1 MQAVRTN
8 RSLLAAARKSALPWL
23 ARLMPSWL
31 RFNAVGIAGVMVQ
44 LSALWLLVNVAHL
57 EYLVATVCAVE
68 VALLHNFVWH
78 EAWTWRGLAR
88 RDRWRRLRRFHLSSG
103 FLSIAGNT
111 LFTWC
116 FKQSLGLPL
125 LTANIA
131 AIAVT
136 SLLNFAVASWW
147 VFDSR
152 ATHTKAS

>member
-1 MQAVRTN
+1 MEAVRLG
-8 RSLLAAARKSALPWL
+8 RRLPSQKSALVWL

-31 RFNAVGIAGVMVQ
+31 RFNAVGIGGVAVQ
-44 LSALWLLVNVAHL
+44 LCVLWTLVNFAHL
-57 EYLVATVCAVE
+57 EYLVATACAVE

-88 RDRWRRLRRFHLSSG
+88 RDRWRRLLRFHLASG

-111 LFTWC
+111 IFTWC
-116 FKQSLGLPL
+116 FKQTLGIPL

-136 SLLNFAVASWW
+136 SLLNFAVASCW

-152 ATHTKAS
+152 PSQTKTS